1 MQWSAFLILAVLY
14 LCLPIQ
20 SWRSTRIRVLRTD
33 DEKLRYLNHSKVL
46 RENLFFGMR
55 PILYVSRYSCDCQDT
70 SVVPAANLDLPDFPV
85 EDEVLPPPDQSPLRF
100 SESSVPTPKLQ
111 PEPSSQYR
119 FLSFLRIHYFFLCS
133 QTLVAVRSRRQAR
146 IRTMRSSS
154 C

>member
-1 MQWSAFLILAVLY
+1 MQWSAVLLFAALY
-14 LCLPIQ
+14 MWLPIHG
-20 SWRSTRIRVLRTD
+20 WRSTRIRVLRTD

-70 SVVPAANLDLPDFPV
+70 SVVPAANLDLPDFPA

-100 SESSVPTPKLQ
+100 SESPAPTPKLQ
-111 PEPSSQYR
+111 PEPAGQYW
-119 FLSFLRIHYFFLCS
+119 FPSFLCTHYFLRL
-133 QTLVAVRSRRQAR
+133 QALAAVRSRQRAR
-146 IRTMRSSS
+146 IRTTRSSS